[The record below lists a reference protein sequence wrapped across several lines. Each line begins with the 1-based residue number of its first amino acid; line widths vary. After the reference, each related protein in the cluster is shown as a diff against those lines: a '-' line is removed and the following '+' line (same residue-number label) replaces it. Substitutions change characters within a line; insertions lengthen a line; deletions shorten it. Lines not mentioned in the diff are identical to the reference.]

1 MILYKLFV
9 IVMPIGSKHEYHNLS
24 VKEHWDGYLFHPE
37 LFLKNN
43 HHPNGMVVCVTR
55 ASDYLVCI
63 TNHIFIFIH
72 R

>member
-43 HHPNGMVVCVTR
+43 HHPKTGWWFV
-55 ASDYLVCI
+55 
-63 TNHIFIFIH
+63 
-72 R
+72 